1 MNKENYFWKPLKI
14 GPASKTFVWSDTHF
28 GHKSENW
35 DVPLWKKRGFNSI
48 EDHDDVIIARWNK
61 TIPRDG
67 VVFHLGD
74 IMFGPNG
81 KERLIDI
88 LDKLQFKTLYLM
100 GGNHHAGYKIG
111 RAHV

>member
-48 EDHDDVIIARWNK
+48 EEHDEGLISNWNK
-61 TIPRDG
+61 TVSNEDD
-67 VVFHLGD
+67 VFHLGD
-74 IMFGPNG
+74 IMFGA
-81 KERLIDI
+81 RLNFPKS
-88 LDKLQFKTLYLM
+88 KLKFSQVCLNLSKQ
-100 GGNHHAGYKIG
+100 A
-111 RAHV
+111 